1 MTMTMSLIRT
11 VAVCAAM
18 ALGFLVLP
26 APRAASAGV
35 ITADTVWQGEV
46 AVNED
51 ILVPAGVTLTV
62 RPGTTIRVVAAES
75 TKTDPEYLSPLTE
88 ITVRGRLVVEGAE
101 GAQVVFA
108 GEENRPG
115 GWAGIIVDRG
125 AASLSGCRVTGAETG
140 VTVIDGTLR
149 LQRATLAEN
158 RYGLTAQGGKADVA
172 VEESRITGN
181 DYGLFTLQ
189 GARVTTRGA
198 TIAGNRKKDTHTAAA
213 RGDWPVKSLAPA
225 AEPPVGRRYQDEVLR
240 GETVWQGR
248 VAVGGLIR
256 VPEGSRLVVMPGTV
270 VEFTKKDTNGD
281 GIGENGLLIQGRLV
295 AKGTPEHP
303 IVFRS
308 AETSRAMGDWDAINI
323 MNSAGA
329 QNLIEFCHI
338 EHAYRG
344 LHFHFSNVA
353 IHESVLTNNYRGVQF
368 QESVVDMTGNTVC
381 GNRSGVQ
388 GRDSAVAF
396 VDNLLCGNYLGANFF
411 RAELTLRGNRIVG
424 SGREGLRIRESSARV
439 RENLIDGNRYGLMVA
454 DTFYG
459 ELSRNSISNNLE
471 IGLSMKNIDNLE
483 VSGNF
488 IAANGFNGLN
498 VQDAR
503 AVISGNLISDN
514 GERGIGVQT
523 FDGVISGNNFSRNG
537 LYAIDLDGKK
547 DLAAPGNWWGG
558 DEPDRAIFDHRD
570 DPAKGRVNHEGA
582 GGKPFPVVWPLPSL
596 STDMTWRGIITV
608 ESPVTVL
615 PGAALSIAP
624 GTRVQFAPGV
634 GLAVKG
640 KLLAR
645 GTAAERIVFTSVER
659 KDASG
664 WDEILLEYATGSEIA
679 HCVFEYATWGIHSH
693 FTNLSVSDSLF
704 SNNYGGMRFRSG
716 PVRIERSTF
725 TGNTIGIR
733 AYIGNAVI
741 AENTITGN
749 ETGIFVR
756 EKGGGLAISRNNLA
770 GNSGYGIRVGD
781 FNDEDVDARDNW
793 WGTGDPAATIFDG
806 RNEPGIGF
814 VRYEPRLN
822 EPVKPG
828 GGVKP

>member
-1 MTMTMSLIRT
+1 MTMTMGLIRT
-11 VAVCAAM
+11 VAGSAAM

-35 ITADTVWQGEV
+35 LTADTVWQGEI
-46 AVNED
+46 AVDED

-62 RPGTTIRVVAAES
+62 RPGTTIRVTAAES

-88 ITVRGRLVVEGAE
+88 ITVRGRLMVEGAD
-101 GAQVVFA
+101 GAPVVFA
-108 GEENRPG
+108 GEGKKAGE
-115 GWAGIIVDRG
+115 WAGIIVDRG
-125 AASLSGCRVTGAETG
+125 TAALSGCRVTGAETG

-149 LQRATLAEN
+149 LQRATLQDN
-158 RYGLTAQGGKADVA
+158 RYGLTAQGAKAEVA
-172 VEESRITGN
+172 AEESRITGN

-189 GARVTTRGA
+189 GARVTTRG
-198 TIAGNRKKDTHTAAA
+198 TTVAGNRKKDAHTAAA
-213 RGDWPVKSLAPA
+213 RGEWPVKSLSPA

-240 GETVWQGR
+240 GETLWQGR

-256 VPEGSRLVVMPGTV
+256 VPEGSRLVIMPGTI
-270 VEFTKKDTNGD
+270 VEFAKKDTNGD

-295 AKGTPEHP
+295 AKGTAEQP

-308 AETSRAMGDWDAINI
+308 AEANRAMGDWDAVNI

-329 QNLIEFCHI
+329 QNLIEFCRI

-344 LHFHFSNVA
+344 LHFHFSSVA
-353 IHESVLTNNYRGVQF
+353 IHESVLTNNYRGIQF

-388 GRDSAVAF
+388 GRDSAVTF

-411 RAELTLRGNRIVG
+411 RAELNVRGNRIVG
-424 SGREGLRIRESSARV
+424 SGREGLRIRESAARV

-459 ELSRNSISNNLE
+459 ELWRNSISNNLE
-471 IGLSMKNIDNLE
+471 LGLSMKNIDNLD
-483 VSGNF
+483 VSGNV

-514 GERGIGVQT
+514 GERGIGAQT
-523 FDGVISGNNFSRNG
+523 FDGLISGNNFSANG

-558 DEPDRAIFDHRD
+558 DEPDRVIFDHRD

-582 GGKPFPVVWPLPSL
+582 SGKPLPVVWPLSSL
-596 STDMTWRGIITV
+596 ATDMTWRGVITV
-608 ESPVTVL
+608 ESPVTL
-615 PGAALSIAP
+615 LTGATLRIAP
-624 GTRVQFAPGV
+624 GTRVQFARGV
-634 GLAVKG
+634 GLAIKG
-640 KLLAR
+640 KLLAK
-645 GTAAERIVFTSVER
+645 GTAAEKILFTSVER
-659 KDASG
+659 KEPSD

-693 FTNLSVSDSLF
+693 FTNLAVTDSLF
-704 SNNYGGMRFRSG
+704 TRNYGGMRFRSG
-716 PVRIERSTF
+716 PARIEHSTF
-725 TGNTIGIR
+725 TDNTLGIR

-741 AENTITGN
+741 TENTITGN

-781 FNDEDVDARDNW
+781 FNNEDVDARNNW
-793 WGTGDPAATIFDG
+793 WGEGDPGTMIFDA

-814 VRYEPRLN
+814 VRYEPHLN
-822 EPVKPG
+822 GPVGPG
-828 GGVKP
+828 NGGRP